1 MVSKSKIQMTTIPT
15 SYRQEPNGSCYLI
28 NPPAFDYSAPYWGKN
43 GRSTLEEQRFNVHG
57 FQNENGMTK
66 SENVLLHCVGTSILE
81 IGCAPGSFLRYA
93 VEQGFECMGIA
104 PEKGLSSVIN
114 AHCGCPVVEGFFP
127 DAIKDSDKLFDNVVA
142 MDVMEHILDGKGF
155 VENCMKRLNPNG
167 RLILMIPMLTDEDE
181 FRPQDFC
188 DEHVV
193 IYHKKH
199 LEEWLKPIVFDT
211 WLTGHTILVI
221 EKKVNF
227 REVLENVIEKLVV
240 DDLKK
245 DTETLPIVTS
255 GFLQTDRDKSGE
267 VIESIT
273 TSSAY
278 TKDDAEEAKLP

>member
-1 MVSKSKIQMTTIPT
+1 MTTIPT

-28 NPPAFDYSAPYWGKN
+28 DPPAFDYSAPYWGKD

-142 MDVMEHILDGKGF
+142 MDVFEHIEDGKGF

-199 LEEWLKPIVFDT
+199 LEEWLKPV
-211 WLTGHTILVI
+211 LI
-221 EKKVNF
+221 EKWISGHWIVVVEKHNFDWLKTVEEIEFIGSGGDPVATTPLKVADF
-227 REVLENVIEKLVV
+227 LPVKVEVTKTEESLIIEPEG
-240 DDLKK
+240 DPDSAWC
-245 DTETLPIVTS
+245 P
-255 GFLQTDRDKSGE
+255 TD
-267 VIESIT
+267 
-273 TSSAY
+273 
-278 TKDDAEEAKLP
+278 

>member
-1 MVSKSKIQMTTIPT
+1 MTTTIPT
-15 SYRQEPNGSCYLI
+15 SYRQESTGSCYLI
-28 NPPAFDYSAPYWGKN
+28 DPPAFDYSAPYWGKD

-66 SENVLLHCVGTSILE
+66 SENVLLHCIGTSILE

-199 LEEWLKPIVFDT
+199 LEEWLKPVLFDK
-211 WLTGHTILVI
+211 WIEGHHLVI
-221 EKKVNF
+221 VEKSLPAVKKSKPTKV
-227 REVLENVIEKLVV
+227 EDPETENYSKPSP
-240 DDLKK
+240 
-245 DTETLPIVTS
+245 DTIC
-255 GFLQTDRDKSGE
+255 
-267 VIESIT
+267 
-273 TSSAY
+273 
-278 TKDDAEEAKLP
+278 